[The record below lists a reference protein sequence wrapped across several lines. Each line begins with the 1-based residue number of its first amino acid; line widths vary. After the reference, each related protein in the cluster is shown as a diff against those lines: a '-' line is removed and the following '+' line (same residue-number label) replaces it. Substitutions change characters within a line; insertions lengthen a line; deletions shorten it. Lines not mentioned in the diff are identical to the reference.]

1 MTPNPH
7 DVMPSHDGG
16 ILHHEGQIWPSA
28 QHIAL
33 RQQSMLESLLPA
45 LPSAVTYHPNRPS
58 LAQRAI
64 EAVAAG
70 VSAYKGVL
78 VAVPITLFVESAAAV
93 VHYLPHHVAVGGSCV
108 AVGVLCGAGTAIG
121 AIRHITNPPTPHHMA
136 THHAGHAGK
145 IIATAFGLMVT
156 GLAFGVTALAGPFSG
171 ASGAAGVITMV
182 TGMGAIGM
190 RIHETIGHRQI
201 RDTDRIRAV
210 ADLAAATTGNSQ
222 HLYTPPPTPANH
234 HPLSQQVLYALSL
247 AGFPGASVDGMPVV
261 VNTDKWSVTV
271 NLPDGTG
278 PAKVIAK
285 RDDLASTLK
294 VVAGG
299 LTLTRAD
306 DHQVTFAVNNTPVAQ
321 LPPAGA
327 HPILELEP
335 STTVSVWD
343 PFHFGVDDDARP
355 VRAMLAGRAGIFIA
369 GSPGSGKSNATAQV
383 VCTVVRA
390 PDCELWTID
399 GSGRELVIFDKVAR
413 YHSRFDMDEAI
424 DLLSLLREE
433 LVRRAEI
440 LADYRATEFTR
451 EIAQETGTKAIA
463 YVIGEL
469 SFYTA
474 DDSQP
479 KKSREFNSLLRDIGS
494 RSRACAVFGILDTQK
509 PEDRIVPSFVRDMF
523 PLKLALRCETPE
535 QVVTILGRGMDKLC
549 PAHTERLPLDEEG
562 KSLGFGYFKGIPG
575 RPPFRLQT
583 HRITAEERYAIV
595 DAHAP
600 QVADS
605 TPPDGP
611 GGGRDVQDTPPAA
624 PSAGWRGTHLRP
636 VPCYPDG
643 ERIGDNYVALWS
655 SLDGFP
661 DGFTYRDVA
670 GAGVMKG
677 RGSVQG
683 PLDMWRNLGYIVK
696 IGERQNPVGPKSG
709 LFRKVRPEEFG
720 REREAG

>member
-1 MTPNPH
+1 
-7 DVMPSHDGG
+7 MPQHDGA
-16 ILHHEGQIWPSA
+16 IQPYEGQIHPSGA
-28 QHIAL
+28 HIAF
-33 RQQSMLESLLPA
+33 RQQAMFEGLLPA
-45 LPSAVTYHPNRPS
+45 PRSAVTFRDDGPS
-58 LAQRAI
+58 LARRAI
-64 EAVAAG
+64 EGVIHGALTYKAVLLTPLLAPFLEGAA
-70 VSAYKGVL
+70 SALHY
-78 VAVPITLFVESAAAV
+78 VAHS
-93 VHYLPHHVAVGGSCV
+93 
-108 AVGVLCGAGTAIG
+108 TAIG
-121 AIRHITNPPTPHHMA
+121 ASMIAVGTLFGGVGTILSLAHVTNPPTPHHIG

-145 IIATAFGLMVT
+145 IIVTAFGTFL
-156 GLAFGVTALAGPFSG
+156 LAVAEGFTTWLGPFSG
-171 ASGAAGVITMV
+171 GSWAVGIAATAAGML
-182 TGMGAIGM
+182 AHAM
-190 RIHETIGHRQI
+190 RIHESGGHKEI
-201 RDTDRIRAV
+201 RGTDRIRAV
-210 ADLAAATTGNSQ
+210 AELAAATTTQGQN
-222 HLYTPPPTPANH
+222 LYMPAPTPGNH

-247 AGFPGASVDGMPVV
+247 AGFPGASVDGMPIV
-261 VNTDKWSVTV
+261 VNPNKWSVTV
-271 NLPDGTG
+271 NLPDGVG
-278 PAKVIAK
+278 PAKVVAK

-294 VVAGG
+294 VIAGG

-306 DHQVTFAVNNTPVAQ
+306 DHQVTFAVNNTAIAD

-335 STTVSVWD
+335 SATVSVWD
-343 PFHFGVDDDARP
+343 PFHFGLDDDGRP
-355 VRAMLAGRAGIFIA
+355 VRTMLAGRAGILIA

-433 LVRRAEI
+433 LVRRGEI

-451 EIAQETGTKAIA
+451 EIAQETDTKAIA

-479 KKSREFNSLLRDIGS
+479 KKSKEFNSLLRDIGS

-523 PLKLALRCETPE
+523 PLKLALRCETAE

-549 PAHTERLPLDEEG
+549 PAHTDRLPLDEDG

-575 RPPFRLQT
+575 RAPFRLQT

-611 GGGRDVQDTPPAA
+611 GGGQEPAGA
-624 PSAGWRGTHLRP
+624 ATTAGWRGTHLRP

-643 ERIGDNYVALWS
+643 ERIGENYVALWE
-655 SLDGFP
+655 SLDKFP

-670 GAGVMKG
+670 AAGVMKG

-683 PLDMWRNLGYIVK
+683 PLDMWRNLGYIVAC
-696 IGERQNPVGPKSG
+696 GERQGPAGPKSAVY
-709 LFRKVRPEEFG
+709 RKVEASEYG
-720 REREAG
+720 REQEAV